1 MHKKVIIPSPYS
13 QITYQGT
20 CSLIPRVYLFFW
32 ALMHVFHFVSLQTYS
47 THSTYIHVVPSNIP
61 SYFNNVLH
69 RFLYLWTNERTK
81 VNKIHCTFV
90 ISFDRSRSFDT
101 QTHSFVSWNNNPYSI
116 HISVIYIP
124 SNKYLFF
131 YVCKIVYMHASSY
144 FITHYCNLSYHRDF
158 PCLLRACEP
167 VVWYGIPVL
176 REANKRIA
184 CALVTHS
191 FALLHQIIQK
201 DREQISHENLNTFRL
216 TFI

>member
-1 MHKKVIIPSPYS
+1 MRDTIGGRPPSLAPSSIFASGQARRHDGACLGAIGEKNTRDPILVKS
-13 QITYQGT
+13 QRVNEINESTIQGEW
-20 CSLIPRVYLFFW
+20 S
-32 ALMHVFHFVSLQTYS
+32 
-47 THSTYIHVVPSNIP
+47 
-61 SYFNNVLH
+61 
-69 RFLYLWTNERTK
+69 
-81 VNKIHCTFV
+81 

-216 TFI
+216 TFIQLDQPTYLEIELDFAFRSLFQLRE

>member
-1 MHKKVIIPSPYS
+1 MHKKVIIPSSYS

-32 ALMHVFHFVSLQTYS
+32 ALMHVFHFVSLQTCS

-69 RFLYLWTNERTK
+69 RLLYLWTNERTK

-116 HISVIYIP
+116 HISVIIYTYLLINISSFMCVKSSTCMHHLILLP
-124 SNKYLFF
+124 IIVTCLIIEISPVYFEPASLLCGMEYLFS
-131 YVCKIVYMHASSY
+131 V
-144 FITHYCNLSYHRDF
+144 
-158 PCLLRACEP
+158 
-167 VVWYGIPVL
+167 
-176 REANKRIA
+176 KRI
-184 CALVTHS
+184 
-191 FALLHQIIQK
+191 
-201 DREQISHENLNTFRL
+201 RG
-216 TFI
+216 